1 MCQKWLQAPNIL
13 ANSPYWAFQLLV
25 GQAMAI
31 PSGTEFPA
39 GNYCHCDHPR
49 FSAPHPSLSYPEFNL
64 SAHSS
69 IKITLKLFLEP
80 SPPPK
85 LSHPAGRKKANQVIA
100 RFPSFPAVIDEI
112 LTAREWRCCRWL
124 ARKIQCTQIPSS
136 PCNYFLWGKWFLLPD
151 LQAGNA
157 EWSVWEVLFKAEHSC
172 FAQMGEK
179 KWGKNKAE
187 RQRERI
193 SINGKDLINKNR
205 SITTL
210 WACKMSVNS
219 LMI

>member
-85 LSHPAGRKKANQVIA
+85 LSHPAGRKRQTRSLHVSLLFLPLLMKSSLQGSEDAAGGWHEKYSVHRYLHLHAIIFYEANDSSCLTCRLGMQSEVFGKCYLKQSTRVSLRWEKKSEGKIKQEGREKEFQSMGKISSIKTGA
-100 RFPSFPAVIDEI
+100 SPPSG
-112 LTAREWRCCRWL
+112 L
-124 ARKIQCTQIPSS
+124 ARC
-136 PCNYFLWGKWFLLPD
+136 L
-151 LQAGNA
+151 
-157 EWSVWEVLFKAEHSC
+157 
-172 FAQMGEK
+172 
-179 KWGKNKAE
+179 
-187 RQRERI
+187 
-193 SINGKDLINKNR
+193 
-205 SITTL
+205 
-210 WACKMSVNS
+210 
-219 LMI
+219 